1 MILASIPDL
10 DKLAELEVAIDN
22 TLDVH
27 GEHILSI
34 YLFISTLVP
43 SHGYLPREIK
53 LSSRKDFLPSV
64 CCTT

>member
-10 DKLAELEVAIDN
+10 EKLAELEVAIDN

-34 YLFISTLVP
+34 YLFI
-43 SHGYLPREIK
+43 YLFIYLLIS
-53 LSSRKDFLPSV
+53 LSV
-64 CCTT
+64 T